1 MIFDIYKIINDKLFR
16 KTMEVLWIKIIF
28 FAILF
33 VIEYITLDINIRL
46 PKYIEVPLLTI
57 LFYGIMSLNF
67 SIFFPYDVR
76 ELHEPLTEKI
86 GNRYLALLIILLTMY
101 YIFYISQVEIER
113 ILTNIF
119 GKVIKKTWP
128 YKLLGYIIGNPLIIF
143 VGILISY
150 IIRELYLLYKMGQND
165 LKKLNVS

>member
-1 MIFDIYKIINDKLFR
+1 
-16 KTMEVLWIKIIF
+16 
-28 FAILF
+28 
-33 VIEYITLDINIRL
+33 
-46 PKYIEVPLLTI
+46 
-57 LFYGIMSLNF
+57 MSLNF

-101 YIFYISQVEIER
+101 YIFYISQVEIEK